1 MELVVVA
8 EADRSGLTRRE
19 KRLNGNPGL
28 LEGEEE
34 TNPVHV
40 SWVEQIVGVCIDC
53 PDVRQ
58 LPHALGP
65 DTEPKGKVIGGETG
79 SGSALSRG
87 ALGIASRHGDI
98 LRDKANR
105 HAGLTEISK
114 LGRTAS

>member
-8 EADRSGLTRRE
+8 EAYRSGLTRRE
-19 KRLNGNPGL
+19 KRVNGNPSL

-40 SWVEQIVGVCIDC
+40 SRVEQVVGVGIDC
-53 PDVRQ
+53 ADVRQ

-65 DTEPKGKVIGGETG
+65 DTEPKGEVIGGETG
-79 SGSALSRG
+79 RALPWG
-87 ALGIASRHGDI
+87 TLEIASGHGDI
-98 LRDKANR
+98 LREKANR

>member
-19 KRLNGNPGL
+19 KGLNGNPGL

-40 SWVEQIVGVCIDC
+40 SWVEQVVGVRIDC
-53 PDVRQ
+53 PDVRE

-79 SGSALSRG
+79 SALPRG
-87 ALGIASRHGDI
+87 TLKITSGHCDI
-98 LRDKANR
+98 LRDVTVVSETTCMGNQI
-105 HAGLTEISK
+105 GVM
-114 LGRTAS
+114 

>member
-40 SWVEQIVGVCIDC
+40 SWVEQIVGVGIDC

-65 DTEPKGKVIGGETG
+65 DTEPKGKVIGGETAR
-79 SGSALSRG
+79 ALAQG
-87 ALGIASRHGDI
+87 TLEIASRHGDI

-105 HAGLTEISK
+105 DAGLTEISK